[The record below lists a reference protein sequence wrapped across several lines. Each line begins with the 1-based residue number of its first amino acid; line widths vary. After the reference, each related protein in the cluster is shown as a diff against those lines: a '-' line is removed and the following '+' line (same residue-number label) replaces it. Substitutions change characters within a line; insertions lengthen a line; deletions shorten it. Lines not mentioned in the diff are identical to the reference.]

1 MGAVAGLE
9 FAAEGAQVSFG
20 QVGLLL
26 RYEMQYWNRFWG
38 CQCHQKNSAKPPSL

>member
-20 QVGLLL
+20 CFCAD
-26 RYEMQYWNRFWG
+26 E
-38 CQCHQKNSAKPPSL
+38 KPLADLHIGVAFGHKAEHLPFASG

>member
-20 QVGLLL
+20 RVGADKQPLADLDVGVAFGYQAEHL
-26 RYEMQYWNRFWG
+26 PF
-38 CQCHQKNSAKPPSL
+38 APS

>member
-20 QVGLLL
+20 QDALLM
-26 RYEMQYWNRFWG
+26 RY
-38 CQCHQKNSAKPPSL
+38 KLP